1 MQQTSKY
8 IYQHPKPRF
17 GEIINANQVT
27 SRDIN
32 KDLMMR
38 TQQYSEVRNTAKK
51 YYFTKPTTLVNHSLP
66 KIQIQKY

>member
-17 GEIINANQVT
+17 GEILNANKVT

-38 TQQYSEVRNTAKK
+38 TQRYSEVRNSSKK
-51 YYFTKPTTLVNHSLP
+51 YYFQPPNTLVNYSIP